1 MQNPGVKPSP
11 EALNIMATGNKF
23 HFAQWIV
30 YSSTLWILK
39 SSLLVLYIRLTVSPL
54 HTFGRAPTYRCR
66 LGWLVHFRAVSSS
79 ASSSSLLAG

>member
-11 EALNIMATGNKF
+11 EALNIMATGNKY

-54 HTFGRAPTYRCR
+54 CA
-66 LGWLVHFRAVSSS
+66 LS
-79 ASSSSLLAG
+79 